1 MRSTAWTRRSIGWLR
16 EDLVSRALCVNEPS
30 ARWRWGV
37 LVAHSSP
44 DYDPAALPLDALTM
58 QQHSPAAVKSVDMT
72 DEMQTEVIQICND
85 SFDRNQVEKDI
96 AAGIKKVRR

>member
-1 MRSTAWTRRSIGWLR
+1 
-16 EDLVSRALCVNEPS
+16 
-30 ARWRWGV
+30 
-37 LVAHSSP
+37 
-44 DYDPAALPLDALTM
+44 M

-96 AAGIKKVRR
+96 AAGIKKVRRSSRGRFDARRS